1 MRQFENQEHW
11 DSVANHYQQTA
22 HPFTAL
28 FAEAALARVTL
39 TPRSRWQP
47 RAPAHEYWRPT
58 SRPAW
63 WDASPLLVCPM
74 WRRG

>member
-39 TPRSRWQP
+39 TPQSHVLDVAAGTGVVAQ
-47 RAPAHEYWRPT
+47 RASAMPLAT
-58 SRPAW
+58 S
-63 WDASPLLVCPM
+63 ASAST
-74 WRRG
+74 